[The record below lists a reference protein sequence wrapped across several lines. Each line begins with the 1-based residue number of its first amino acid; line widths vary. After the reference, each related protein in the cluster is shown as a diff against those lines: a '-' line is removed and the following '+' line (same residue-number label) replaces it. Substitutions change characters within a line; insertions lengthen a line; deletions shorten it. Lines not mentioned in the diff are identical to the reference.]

1 MKQLRCW
8 VKMVWDTKKPPEGGF
23 IESKKVF
30 SGTSSERQ
38 KSFSGDF
45 HHCRFAWISKH
56 KQKFSTPVYVAWPP
70 LQLVRDEKFSRTFA
84 KKWVS
89 AKRVFRKV
97 RFFKTFSARKWVKSR
112 FRKRC
117 KESFSNVWKMQ
128 QGGFSANRTLACPI
142 NNKDR
147 AQAEVLILLRG
158 APNATGQTVR
168 YPSMRYDAIIVSLL
182 LALLNTY
189 SGGEG
194 MNFNAIINAPV
205 TVIHSKWL

>member
-45 HHCRFAWISKH
+45 HHCRFTWISKH

-117 KESFSNVWKMQ
+117 KEFFPTFEKCSKVVSQPIGTLPAPLTIKTEHKQKFSFSC
-128 QGGFSANRTLACPI
+128 AAPRTPQV
-142 NNKDR
+142 K
-147 AQAEVLILLRG
+147 
-158 APNATGQTVR
+158 P
-168 YPSMRYDAIIVSLL
+168 
-182 LALLNTY
+182 
-189 SGGEG
+189 
-194 MNFNAIINAPV
+194 
-205 TVIHSKWL
+205 